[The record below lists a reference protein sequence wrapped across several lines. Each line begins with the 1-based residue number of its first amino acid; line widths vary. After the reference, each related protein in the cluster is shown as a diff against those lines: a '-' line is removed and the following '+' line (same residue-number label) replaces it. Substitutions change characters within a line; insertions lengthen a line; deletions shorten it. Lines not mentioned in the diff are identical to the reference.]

1 MYGRDAYGQV
11 PYAGTQVPA
20 PPVGQLPPPIPGNP
34 ATFSYSAS
42 LAAYPWAVGSYGG
55 GFPLATYPGGG
66 VLVTPLPDSGVMSV
80 TAWWPNAA
88 ALQVTRIDIEGNRSP
103 VRGAYPITVTQV
115 TRTNW
120 ATNPSIE
127 TGTNG
132 YVPDVGTPTL
142 TRIADSAAP
151 LGGWV
156 LRATNASS
164 GSNGVTVPTS
174 LLSPPTGQTMTIAW
188 SMRTSARPTS
198 VTLTVGWANS
208 AGSALTTT
216 SVALT
221 TDQINNSIA
230 QFARQMGTFTPPV
243 GAVTP
248 TVKITAGGMPAGG
261 TMDLDAITIEN
272 GLTDG
277 SAFDGSTFA
286 ASWTGTT
293 DLSASVLAPTYTIL
307 DGECPLDTLV
317 TYQVTYPGITGG
329 WVLSTPATLLS
340 SMRSWLTHPSN
351 PDEPIQINLR
361 RKPKRDYPIAQGVFA
376 PIGRR
381 NKVVVS
387 ASVRQGAEGTIEFN
401 ALSANDRETLLGMFA
416 DGQPVL
422 VRAPA
427 DYHFE
432 DQWLSLATVS
442 DDPEDRLAYVDAWL
456 ISAPF
461 IEVEAPSVLA

>member
-1 MYGRDAYGQV
+1 MYGRDAYGQA
-11 PYAGTQVPA
+11 PFAGTQVPA

-42 LAAYPWAVGSYGG
+42 PADYPWGLGSYAG
-55 GFPLATYPGGG
+55 GFPLTTYPGGG
-66 VLVTPLPDSGVMSV
+66 VLVNPLPDSGVMSV
-80 TAWWPNAA
+80 TAWWPNATV
-88 ALQVTRIDIEGNRSP
+88 LQLTRIDINGDRTP
-103 VRGAYPITVTQV
+103 VRGAYPINVTQA

-127 TGTNG
+127 TSNAG
-132 YVPDVGTPTL
+132 YVPDVGSPTL
-142 TRIADSAAP
+142 TRIADTAAP
-151 LGGWV
+151 LGGYV
-156 LRATNASS
+156 LRATNASA
-164 GSNGVTVPTS
+164 GSSGVTVPTS
-174 LLSPPTGQTMTIAW
+174 LLSPPTGQTITIGW

-208 AGSALTTT
+208 AGSALATS

-221 TDQINNSIA
+221 ADQINNSVA
-230 QFARQMGTFTPPV
+230 QFARQVVTFVPPV

-272 GLTDG
+272 GLTTG
-277 SAFDGSTFA
+277 AAFDGSTFA
-286 ASWTGTT
+286 SSWTGTV
-293 DLSASVLAPTYTIL
+293 DLSTSVLAPTYTIL

-317 TYQVTYPGITGG
+317 IYQVTYPGITGG
-329 WVLSTPATLLS
+329 WVVSTPATLLS
-340 SMRSWLTHPSN
+340 NRKTWLTHPSN
-351 PDEPIQINLR
+351 PDEPIEINLR

-401 ALSANDRETLLGMFA
+401 ALSSADRETLLGMFA

-427 DYHFE
+427 EYNFE

-442 DDPEDRLAYVDAWL
+442 DDPEDRPAYINTWL